1 MRHPLCYLELRDFS
15 AHRSCSSR
23 RVASRCK
30 AEILST
36 GRGPDLTKHEFNDPL
51 DEVVPTVLINMID
64 RYVVNDAA
72 QGICLDK

>member
-15 AHRSCSSR
+15 AHRSCSTR

-30 AEILST
+30 AKILST
-36 GRGPDLTKHEFNDPL
+36 AYVSVLTKHEFNDPL
-51 DEVVPTVLINMID
+51 DEVVPAVLINMID

-72 QGICLDK
+72 QRICLDK